1 MYNMMERKRTVLMPR
16 NHKRRRMVE
25 NITLLD
31 KNSIL
36 LGPPFLLTWNA
47 AVVMQ
52 DVIICASGL

>member
-1 MYNMMERKRTVLMPR
+1 MMERKRTVLMPR